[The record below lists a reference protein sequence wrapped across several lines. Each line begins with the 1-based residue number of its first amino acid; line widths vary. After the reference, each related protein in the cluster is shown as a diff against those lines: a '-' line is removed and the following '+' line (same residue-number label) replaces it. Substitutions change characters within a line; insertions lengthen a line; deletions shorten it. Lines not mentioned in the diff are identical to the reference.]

1 MARIEYS
8 DPAKADDRTREI
20 LGKNRNANIF
30 RMMAHSPSYFEQYC
44 RLGGAIRHKGELD
57 PVVRELAITR
67 TGILCEAP
75 YEIVAHKRIG
85 KNVGVT
91 DEQNAALENWQSA
104 TCFNEVQRAALAFAD
119 EIVKLHKPTD
129 ATFNAIASKLTPAA
143 LVELQLSV
151 GFYIMTSKFLETFA
165 IDMQPVTEGRSA
177 SSVSPLPTAPNV
189 SPSTMRADGTAL
201 VIALR
206 TWASCTEPPVRNTA
220 SMSSA
225 DSCAWV
231 RQFLMRAAM
240 RSANCLVWLTRSG
253 RLMAALR
260 PGATHSSGI
269 SGRAL
274 VRQRDLGVLDLHRQR
289 MAALFLDHAHQPV
302 EQFRLAGLLP
312 DLADIGEHARLVHP
326 VDARP
331 GGEVVEIARGHIEP
345 GALHRRCRSRTAA
358 SRRRD

>member
-8 DPAKADDRTREI
+8 DPAKASDRTREI

-57 PVVRELAITR
+57 PIVRELAITR

-91 DEQNAALENWQSA
+91 DEQNEALENWQSA

-165 IDMQPVTEGRSA
+165 IDMQPVTEV
-177 SSVSPLPTAPNV
+177 VS
-189 SPSTMRADGTAL
+189 
-201 VIALR
+201 
-206 TWASCTEPPVRNTA
+206 
-220 SMSSA
+220 
-225 DSCAWV
+225 
-231 RQFLMRAAM
+231 
-240 RSANCLVWLTRSG
+240 
-253 RLMAALR
+253 
-260 PGATHSSGI
+260 
-269 SGRAL
+269 
-274 VRQRDLGVLDLHRQR
+274 
-289 MAALFLDHAHQPV
+289 
-302 EQFRLAGLLP
+302 
-312 DLADIGEHARLVHP
+312 
-326 VDARP
+326 
-331 GGEVVEIARGHIEP
+331 
-345 GALHRRCRSRTAA
+345 
-358 SRRRD
+358 